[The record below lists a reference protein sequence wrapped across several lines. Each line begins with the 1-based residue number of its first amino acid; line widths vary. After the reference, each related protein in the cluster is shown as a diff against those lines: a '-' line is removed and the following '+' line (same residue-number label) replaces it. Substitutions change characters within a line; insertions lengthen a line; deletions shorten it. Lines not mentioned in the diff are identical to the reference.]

1 MEKYIHNYLSLNYY
15 IETSD
20 VGNDGIYEIAD
31 ARRFKAPI
39 NGDRL
44 LKELVTVFYIDEV
57 QLKAHIEDWAASKKP
72 DINLEWFWKQIE
84 SLMPLAMKV
93 AAQTVGLDLVAVQPM
108 ESPKIDLLYNEFA
121 YTGETPNRNGRIY
134 NSEVFRQ
141 QLDELIHN
149 QQNFMLTSELD
160 HPDLPM
166 ALGTT
171 IGVSSR
177 KSEEIE
183 RQSWFNK
190 KTEE

>member
-57 QLKAHIEDWAASKKP
+57 QLKAHIEGWAASKKP
-72 DINLEWFWKQIE
+72 DIDLEWFWKEIE
-84 SLMPLAMKV
+84 SLMPIAMKV
-93 AAQTVGLDLVAVQPM
+93 AAQTVGLDLVAVLPM
-108 ESPKIDLLYNEFA
+108 AAP
-121 YTGETPNRNGRIY
+121 TGLFTLIEYSGDTPDRNGRVY

-149 QQNFMLTSELD
+149 HQNFMLTSELD